1 MLLDAR
7 EDDLELAPVAV
18 VNLPLLGDGE
28 VHEHEVAHEVGAAQ
42 ALARGVHGLED
53 ELWLV
58 AVLRELDGDHLQAP
72 GDPSERP
79 KVLERGDTALE
90 ERQAAHDARGRLLDR
105 RIGAFQV
112 VHGRAQARASSHE

>member
-79 KVLERGDTALE
+79 KVLERGDTKRISGGWTEMGCVRAPQGLGAW
-90 ERQAAHDARGRLLDR
+90 RHGAR
-105 RIGAFQV
+105 
-112 VHGRAQARASSHE
+112 RAPGCP